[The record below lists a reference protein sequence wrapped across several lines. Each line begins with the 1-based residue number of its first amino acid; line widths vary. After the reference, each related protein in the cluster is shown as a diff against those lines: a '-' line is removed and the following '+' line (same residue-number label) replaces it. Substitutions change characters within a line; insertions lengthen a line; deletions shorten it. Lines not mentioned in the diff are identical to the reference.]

1 MRAIVVRRF
10 GPPEVLAVEDA
21 PDPMPGPGE
30 VVVRVM
36 AAGVN
41 PADTYI
47 RTGVYAFFQP
57 VVPYTPGFDGAGVVE
72 QVGAEV
78 TSCRVGDRV
87 FVATLGFSGSG
98 TYAERMVCAADAVH
112 PLPERVSFAEG
123 AAIGVPWTT
132 AYRALFQRGEL
143 QPGQTVLVHGASGG
157 VGVPAVQMARRAGAV
172 VIGTAGTG
180 PGEELVRSVGAHH
193 VLNHRED
200 DYLDGVAPL
209 TGGRGVDLIIEML
222 ADHNLEA
229 DTGVLAPRARIVIV
243 GSRGSLPF
251 TPRALMVHEA
261 DVRGTA
267 VWNMTPAEQAQA
279 QSAIADHLT
288 AGDLTIP
295 IGTAFPLAEAA
306 RAHEHVMTQPATGK
320 CILDCS

>member
-1 MRAIVVRRF
+1 
-10 GPPEVLAVEDA
+10 
-21 PDPMPGPGE
+21 
-30 VVVRVM
+30 M

-57 VVPYTPGFDGAGVVE
+57 EVPYTPGFDGAGVVE
-72 QVGAEV
+72 EVGADV
-78 TSCRVGDRV
+78 TNCRVGDRV
-87 FVATLGFSGSG
+87 FIATLGFSGSG
-98 TYAERMVCAADAVH
+98 TYAERTVCSAGAVH
-112 PLPERVSFAEG
+112 PLPDKVSFAEG

-157 VGVPAVQMARRAGAV
+157 VGVPAVQMACQAGAI

-180 PGEELVRSVGAHH
+180 PGEELVQSVGAHH

-200 DYLDGVAPL
+200 GYLDAIGPL
-209 TGGRGVDLIIEML
+209 TGGRGVDVIVEML

-229 DTGVLAPRARIVIV
+229 DAGILAPRARIVIV
-243 GSRGSLPF
+243 GSRGSLQF

-267 VWNMTPAEQAQA
+267 IWNMTPDERAEAQL
-279 QSAIADHLT
+279 AISDHL
-288 AGDLTIP
+288 AADELSIP
-295 IGTAFPLAEAA
+295 IGTVFPLAEAG
-306 RAHEHVMTQPATGK
+306 RAHEHVISQPATGK